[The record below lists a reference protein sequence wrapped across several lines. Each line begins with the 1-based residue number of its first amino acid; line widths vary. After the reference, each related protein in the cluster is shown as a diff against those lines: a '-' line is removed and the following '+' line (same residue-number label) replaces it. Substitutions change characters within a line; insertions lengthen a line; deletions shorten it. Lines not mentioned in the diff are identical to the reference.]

1 MPTLQN
7 PDHERLCQALIR
19 RLAAGEQR
27 ATALPQAYRETIY
40 SGGNSDNA
48 SIAPNSR
55 RLIQRPEVRARI
67 AELMQR
73 VAEHAEIDAIWAVR
87 QLRQRVEDYN
97 IDDYLTAPNAAGER
111 HFDISKASRE
121 QLGKL
126 AELSMEAVTEGG
138 SKDDPPDYARK
149 IKIKPYDPVA
159 AIALIA
165 RICGLEAP
173 RKTEIT
179 GKDGAPV
186 ELTLEQLVA
195 ASGAEK
201 PKEQEEPK

>member
-27 ATALPQAYRETIY
+27 STALPQAYRETIY
-40 SGGNSDNA
+40 SGGNPDNA
-48 SIAPNSR
+48 SLAPNSR

-73 VAEHAEIDAIWAVR
+73 VAEHAEIDAVWLVK
-87 QLRQRVEDYN
+87 QLRYRIENPKIIETEDIY
-97 IDDYLTAPNAAGER
+97 
-111 HFDISKASRE
+111 
-121 QLGKL
+121 
-126 AELSMEAVTEGG
+126 AEGDLKTIT
-138 SKDDPPDYARK
+138 ARK
-149 IKIKPYDPVA
+149 VKTKEYDPVA
-159 AIALIA
+159 AAALIA

-173 RKTEIT
+173 RRTEIT